1 MSGKTEQTVSE
12 DQSAAEAAEQP
23 VAAESPEP
31 AKTGGSTAVK
41 RPRRRSP
48 RPDALIAE
56 SVELARTAL
65 AEEFPGEAIGEHAGV
80 SVDDERVMT
89 HRFEGSKRGY
99 RGWQW
104 YATLARAPR
113 AKKVT
118 VCELGLLPAE
128 DALLAPEWVPW
139 SDRVRPEDSETPAE
153 GGQGHEAQDGAAQDG
168 GSQGEDAQG
177 RDAQDQDAQDQD
189 AQDQDAQQG
198 GEHGGERDES
208 AAPAE
213 QDGQP
218 DQGEQSGQA
227 EQAEKD
233 GPDEQG
239 ESSAESEHD
248 PSAAEIEASVSVK
261 RRPRRRRYRT
271 RSRA

>member
-12 DQSAAEAAEQP
+12 DQSAAEAAEQPVTAETPEP

-153 GGQGHEAQDGAAQDG
+153 GGQGHEAQDGEAQDG

-177 RDAQDQDAQDQD
+177 RDAQDQGAQH
-189 AQDQDAQQG
+189 G

-208 AAPAE
+208 AVPAE
-213 QDGQP
+213 QGGQP

-227 EQAEKD
+227 EQAEK
-233 GPDEQG
+233 GGSDEQG
-239 ESSAESEHD
+239 GSSAESEHD